1 MKCCIM
7 NRDAWIELNWIEKR
21 SGIHSWLCSL
31 LNALAAFFP
40 HSLIHERIFSRQS
53 IHHKL
58 NWNNNEMHTATGT
71 AKRKEW
77 FKQSWR
83 LKLWHQTFPTQ
94 LGSIFYIRHQDIFS
108 AAFFCFIFM
117 WCGLYWWWTLRL
129 QAECVLLTMHLR
141 VSFFISWLKHYPDK
155 MHMRFKRN
163 TFFMLNFASWCWK
176 SILRRNGVKNVS
188 NFSF

>member
-40 HSLIHERIFSRQS
+40 HSLIHERIFLRQS
-53 IHHKL
+53 IHHKP

-83 LKLWHQTFPTQ
+83 LKFWHQTFPTQ
-94 LGSIFYIRHQDIFS
+94 LGSIFYIRHQDIF
-108 AAFFCFIFM
+108 FRCIFLFHIYVM
-117 WCGLYWWWTLRL
+117 W
-129 QAECVLLTMHLR
+129 
-141 VSFFISWLKHYPDK
+141 
-155 MHMRFKRN
+155 
-163 TFFMLNFASWCWK
+163 
-176 SILRRNGVKNVS
+176 SILMVDSTTASRMCFVDNA
-188 NFSF
+188 FACFFLY